1 LGGKRTYVI
10 YILYL
15 GVYRTYVVYTIVV
28 ANMKKRLFL
37 LSIIGFLI
45 LTSCNKKEVRVIEND
60 DFKWTIT
67 IPKNFK
73 ELSESEWDK
82 VEDKGMETF
91 ESVYGEEVEN
101 RATTIF
107 AYKNG
112 KFQTFE
118 SNYQIH
124 DLETDGD
131 YFKSNREVNQIMYE
145 TFEQT
150 IPNATLD
157 SISSKQMI
165 DGIEFDRFEINI
177 NFPNG
182 IEMTTVGYSRLFND
196 KDFTINIVYTKE
208 SVGKELI
215 ENIINSKFK

>member
-1 LGGKRTYVI
+1 
-10 YILYL
+10 
-15 GVYRTYVVYTIVV
+15 
-28 ANMKKRLFL
+28 MKKRLFL
-37 LSIIGFLI
+37 SSIFGFLI
-45 LTSCNKKEVRVIEND
+45 LTSCNKEKVRVIEND
-60 DFKWTIT
+60 DFKWTVT
-67 IPKNFK
+67 IPKSFK

-82 VEDKGMETF
+82 VEDKGIETF

-101 RATTIF
+101 RATTLF

-112 KFQTFE
+112 QFQTFE

-131 YFKSNREVNQIMYE
+131 YFKSNAEVNQIMYE
-145 TFEQT
+145 TFEET

-157 SISSKQMI
+157 SISSKQLI
-165 DGIEFDRFEINI
+165 DGLEFDRFEINI
-177 NFPNG
+177 DFPNG

-215 ENIINSKFK
+215 KNILNSKFE

>member
-1 LGGKRTYVI
+1 
-10 YILYL
+10 
-15 GVYRTYVVYTIVV
+15 
-28 ANMKKRLFL
+28 MKKRLFL

-45 LTSCNKKEVRVIEND
+45 LTSCNKEGVRVIAND
-60 DFKWTIT
+60 DFKWTVT
-67 IPKNFK
+67 VPKKFK

-82 VEDKGMETF
+82 VEDKGVETF

-124 DLETDGD
+124 DLETEGD
-131 YFKSNREVNQIMYE
+131 YFESNKEVNQIMYE
-145 TFEQT
+145 TFEKT

-165 DGIEFDRFEINI
+165 DGLEFDRFEINI
-177 NFPNG
+177 DFPNG

-215 ENIINSKFK
+215 KNILNSKFE

>member
-1 LGGKRTYVI
+1 
-10 YILYL
+10 
-15 GVYRTYVVYTIVV
+15 
-28 ANMKKRLFL
+28 MKKRIFL
-37 LSIIGFLI
+37 SSIIGFLI
-45 LTSCNKKEVRVIEND
+45 LTSCNKEEVRVIEKDN
-60 DFKWTIT
+60 FKWTVT

-82 VEDKGMETF
+82 VEDKGMDAF

-101 RATTIF
+101 RATTLF

-124 DLETDGD
+124 DLEIDGD
-131 YFKSNREVNQIMYE
+131 YSESNREVNKMTYE
-145 TFEQT
+145 TFVET
-150 IPNATLD
+150 MPNVTLD
-157 SISSKQMI
+157 SISSKEMI
-165 DGIEFDRFEINI
+165 DGLEFDRFEINI
-177 NFPNG
+177 DFPNG

-208 SVGKELI
+208 SIGKELI
-215 ENIINSKFK
+215 ENILNSKFE